1 MTENTAQAAFV
12 NPRSHYRIWL
22 LRLML
27 PIDGPIGRILSA
39 ALILSLTWVC
49 LGLMKGRL
57 GFYEQL
63 FFTAMIAY
71 SIVIFARIIG
81 QSEQAIDD
89 LQMYTDL
96 PAEQLAS
103 IRTYMS
109 HNSRKELFYTLA
121 GALFFGC
128 AHILL
133 IRISSGSSLND
144 ILFNSSVYSTHLG
157 TLVTWIILTTVISS
171 LINNAIVWARLGNTL
186 EIDLLRPKASCIIG
200 RVAVLSTLSI
210 IGAQVLFGIL
220 MMDSTSDWV
229 SIVPGLAASFVPS
242 LALFFIPV
250 WPLHKRLRA
259 SKAASLDDIDNSIQA
274 LGNLSGLALTNVESV
289 EQLNRLLLLRREVQ
303 LVSIWPYDTSNMFR
317 FMLYLLLPPLTWVGA
332 ALVENMVGVF
342 VE

>member
-1 MTENTAQAAFV
+1 M
-12 NPRSHYRIWL
+12 
-22 LRLML
+22 
-27 PIDGPIGRILSA
+27 
-39 ALILSLTWVC
+39 
-49 LGLMKGRL
+49 
-57 GFYEQL
+57 
-63 FFTAMIAY
+63 
-71 SIVIFARIIG
+71 
-81 QSEQAIDD
+81 
-89 LQMYTDL
+89 
-96 PAEQLAS
+96 
-103 IRTYMS
+103 
-109 HNSRKELFYTLA
+109 
-121 GALFFGC
+121 
-128 AHILL
+128 

-171 LINNAIVWARLGNTL
+171 LTNNAIVWARLGKTF

-200 RVAVLSTLSI
+200 RIAVLSTLSI
-210 IGAQVLFGIL
+210 IGAQVLFDIL
-220 MMDSTSDWV
+220 MMDSASDWV

-250 WPLHKRLRA
+250 WPLHKRLRT
-259 SKAASLDDIDNSIQA
+259 SKATSLDDIDNSIQA